1 MAWIYRGIRWGRCQP
16 WLALLRHRAERVPT
30 KVGIYQATVGH
41 SRRTSTGT
49 PVEDGDTRLQQ
60 ATAALEMLLRG
71 LKSAG

>member
-1 MAWIYRGIRWGRCQP
+1 M
-16 WLALLRHRAERVPT
+16 PT
-30 KVGIYQATVGH
+30 KVGTYQATAGH

-49 PVEDGDTRLQQ
+49 PMEDGDMRLRQ